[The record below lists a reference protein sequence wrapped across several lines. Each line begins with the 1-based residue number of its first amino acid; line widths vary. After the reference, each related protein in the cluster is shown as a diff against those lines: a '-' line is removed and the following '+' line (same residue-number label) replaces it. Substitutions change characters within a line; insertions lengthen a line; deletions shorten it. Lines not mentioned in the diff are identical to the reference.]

1 MFSITSI
8 LKEVPNVPI
17 SIQTSDWIQFTPFA
31 YKAIFEN
38 EFCPEMTS
46 IHELPPS
53 GIYCI
58 RNVSRAPKEGICIDL
73 LPFPHK
79 LTSLNQQQCPP
90 EHVEGESI
98 ETEQQ
103 LAADHLL
110 SALKA
115 SVWRRLATIDRDTS
129 SPHICVMFSGGID
142 CSILVCLICLLL
154 REHGWKWTI
163 ELASIA
169 FGEDVEEKERV
180 SPHLLVDQIPDR
192 YTGCM

>member
-1 MFSITSI
+1 MIE
-8 LKEVPNVPI
+8 KE
-17 SIQTSDWIQFTPFA
+17 
-31 YKAIFEN
+31 
-38 EFCPEMTS
+38 
-46 IHELPPS
+46 
-53 GIYCI
+53 
-58 RNVSRAPKEGICIDL
+58 R
-73 LPFPHK
+73 
-79 LTSLNQQQCPP
+79 
-90 EHVEGESI
+90 
-98 ETEQQ
+98 Q

-110 SALKA
+110 DVLKA
-115 SVWRRLATIDRDTS
+115 SVWRRLSTIDRDMS

-142 CSILVCLICLLL
+142 CSILVCLLCLLL